1 MVGIL
6 KMIKKNIKIINLII
20 ICVVIYLFNIKAL
33 AQTNEEWKTIYT
45 FNGTSNENT
54 DDFVIKSN
62 KWRIVWEAKKQ
73 YQDVEGGNVFIILK
87 DYDGEEDMIANTLPY
102 NGGKTIVRKKG
113 TFYFEVSCFLAKWE
127 IKVQEPVSK

>member
-1 MVGIL
+1 FFLMAVL
-6 KMIKKNIKIINLII
+6 LFAKIGHS
-20 ICVVIYLFNIKAL
+20 
-33 AQTNEEWKTIYT
+33 QTDSDWKTVYT
-45 FNGTSNENT
+45 FSGSSNEST

-73 YQDVEGGNVFIILK
+73 YQSVEGGNVFIILK

-102 NGGKTIVRKKG
+102 NSGKTIVRKKG